1 MLLGH
6 VSPLLFIGSEARL
19 EPNRFRINI
28 ILCCVVLIDSLLALI
43 YPLPGDNVLNMQQ
56 KSYPLRMP
64 DEMREQLQAMAD
76 ESGRSLN
83 AEIVYHLQQSLD
95 EYRAGMIDNI
105 GHMEFRIVDRS
116 IGKGP
121 QKIFN
126 ALDEMEK
133 ILLNTKKMLEEAERN
148 EDGESHKG

>member
-116 IGKGP
+116 IGKGQ
-121 QKIFN
+121 QKVVN
-126 ALDEMEK
+126 ALEEMQRILNEALGALEDDDQDE
-133 ILLNTKKMLEEAERN
+133 
-148 EDGESHKG
+148 DD

>member
-1 MLLGH
+1 M
-6 VSPLLFIGSEARL
+6 
-19 EPNRFRINI
+19 
-28 ILCCVVLIDSLLALI
+28 VLIDSLLALS

-105 GHMEFRIVDRS
+105 GHMEFRVVDRS

-133 ILLNTKKMLEEAERN
+133 ILLNTKKMLEDAER
-148 EDGESHKG
+148 DDDVGKP

>member
-1 MLLGH
+1 M
-6 VSPLLFIGSEARL
+6 ARTD
-19 EPNRFRINI
+19 PQF
-28 ILCCVVLIDSLLALI
+28 
-43 YPLPGDNVLNMQQ
+43 NV
-56 KSYPLRMP
+56 RMP
-64 DEMREQLQAMAD
+64 AD
-76 ESGRSLN
+76 LKEKIEEAAKENGRSMN
-83 AEIVYHLQQSLD
+83 AEIVYRLQRSIEDDQV
-95 EYRAGMIDNI
+95 ETGGI
-105 GHMEFRIVDRS
+105 GHMEFRIVDPS